1 MSIEFMDPAGLP
13 KTGYSHVA
21 VVTGGK
27 TIYISGQVANDGNGN
42 IVGEN
47 LDQQLRQVFANVQT
61 ALAGAGAGLE
71 HVVKLNT
78 YVVGMTPQ
86 DVATFREIRGEV
98 FGDLRPASTLVD
110 TGALAD
116 PAFLVEIEV
125 IAAV

>member
-1 MSIEFMDPAGLP
+1 MTIEFHDPDGLA

-27 TIYISGQVANDGNGN
+27 TIYVSGQVAADASGKP
-42 IVGEN
+42 VG
-47 LDQQLRQVFANVQT
+47 DSFDAQLRQVFANIQT
-61 ALAGAGAGLE
+61 ALAGVGAALE

-78 YVVGMTPQ
+78 YVVGMTPAH
-86 DVATFREIRGEV
+86 VTAFREIRGEV

-116 PAFLVEIEV
+116 PAYLVEVEV
-125 IAAV
+125 IAAI

>member
-1 MSIEFMDPAGLP
+1 MAIEFIDPEGLA

-27 TIYISGQVANDGNGN
+27 TIYVSGQVAADPAGNP
-42 IVGEN
+42 VGEN
-47 LDQQLRQVFANVQT
+47 FSEQLRQVFANVKT
-61 ALAGAGAGLE
+61 ALAGANAGLE

-78 YVVGMTPQ
+78 YVVGMTPEH
-86 DVATFREIRGEV
+86 VATFREIRGEV
-98 FGDLRPASTLVD
+98 FGSLRPASTLVD

-125 IAAV
+125 IAVG